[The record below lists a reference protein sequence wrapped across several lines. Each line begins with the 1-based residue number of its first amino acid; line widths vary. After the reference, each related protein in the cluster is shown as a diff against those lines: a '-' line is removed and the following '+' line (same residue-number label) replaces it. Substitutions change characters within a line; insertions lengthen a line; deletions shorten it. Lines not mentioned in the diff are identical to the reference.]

1 MAVVQ
6 EPAAIYVPE
15 RHLTEVIPGP
25 KFRGVLSY
33 LTSTDHK
40 QIGVNYMVTSF
51 IMFLVA
57 GLMAVFMRVQL
68 MVPNNNFMSLETYA
82 QMFTMHGTI
91 MLFLFLGPFAFG
103 TANYLVPIQIGA
115 PDMAFPRFNAF
126 SYWLFL
132 GGSITILS
140 SFLTTGGAA
149 DWGWFAYAPLT
160 EAIHTPGPGGDLW
173 IVGVALAAFSSMFT
187 GINLITTV
195 FCLRAPG
202 MVMFRMPI
210 FTWNQLVTAFLVLL
224 AFPVL
229 TAALVMLW
237 ADRHLG
243 THFYDPTH
251 GGQPILWQNLFWFFG
266 HPEVYILALP
276 FFGMAT
282 EIIATFSRK
291 PVFGYKGMVFATLS
305 IAGLSMG
312 VWAHH
317 MYTTGAVLLPFFAIM
332 TLLISVPTGIKFFNW
347 IGTMFRGSVRLET
360 PMLFA
365 LGFLICFLLGGFT
378 GVMLA
383 EPPLDFQL
391 HDTYFVVAHFHYVLF
406 GGSVFAAFG
415 AIYYWWPKFTG
426 RKLDERLGKL
436 NFALMFIG
444 FNLTFFP
451 QHDLGL
457 RGMQRRIAVYP
468 ANAGWSFLNLLSS
481 IGAFILAFAI
491 IPFLVNVFITMRK
504 PKDAGP
510 NPWDGMTLEWIT
522 ESPPLEHNFEFIP
535 PIRSERPVWDLN
547 HPEHTTLPH
556 GRAARER
563 VLVAAGVGTGDGGRG
578 GDGFSGDGGDGLES
592 NGGGNGGGAAG
603 DGDGGGA
610 GP

>member
-1 MAVVQ
+1 MSLVQ
-6 EPAAIYVPE
+6 ERPAQFEHPE
-15 RHLTEVIPGP
+15 KRLTEIVPGP
-25 KFRGVLSY
+25 RYRGVLAY

-40 QIGVNYMVTSF
+40 QIGINYMVTSF
-51 IMFLVA
+51 IMFLIA
-57 GLMAVFMRVQL
+57 GAMAVFMRVQL
-68 MVPNNNFMSLETYA
+68 AVPNNNFMSLETYN
-82 QMFTMHGTI
+82 QLFTMHGSI

-103 TANYLVPIQIGA
+103 AANYLVPLQIGA

-132 GGSITILS
+132 GACITMTS
-140 SFLTTGGAA
+140 GFLTSSGAA

-160 EAIHTPGPGGDLW
+160 EAIHSPGPGGDLW
-173 IVGVALAAFSSMFT
+173 MVGVALAGFSGIFT
-187 GINLITTV
+187 AVNVITTV
-195 FCLRAPG
+195 FTLRAPG
-202 MVMFRMPI
+202 MIMFRMPI
-210 FTWNQLVTAFLVLL
+210 FTWNQLITAFLVLL

-229 TAALVMLW
+229 TAAVVMLW
-237 ADRHLG
+237 TDRHLG
-243 THFYDPTH
+243 THFYNPTG

-276 FFGMAT
+276 FFGIAT
-282 EIIATFSRK
+282 EIISTFSRK

-305 IAGLSMG
+305 IGGLSLG

-317 MYTTGAVLLPFFAIM
+317 MYTTGAVLLPFFAIL

-347 IGTMFRGSVRLET
+347 IGTMFRGSVRLDS

-365 LGFLICFLLGGFT
+365 LGFMICFLVGGFT

-415 AIYYWWPKFTG
+415 GIHYWFPKFTG
-426 RKLDERLGKL
+426 KKLDERLAKAT
-436 NFALMFIG
+436 FVIMFIG

-468 ANAGWSFLNLLSS
+468 AHQGWDFLNMLSS
-481 IGAFILAFAI
+481 IGAFILAFSL
-491 IPFLVNVFITMRK
+491 IPFLVNVWVTMRTGK
-504 PKDAGP
+504 KVGP
-510 NPWDGMTLEWIT
+510 NPWDGMTLEWAT
-522 ESPPLEHNFEFIP
+522 ESPPLEHNFEFLP

-556 GRAARER
+556 GRHAKQLALSAAHHTG
-563 VLVAAGVGTGDGGRG
+563 AGTARPRGADQADGHGGPPGDGHGANHG
-578 GDGFSGDGGDGLES
+578 
-592 NGGGNGGGAAG
+592 NGHGNGG
-603 DGDGGGA
+603 
-610 GP
+610 PSL